1 MSLLPWPADPDHI
14 RTALEDVDDNMLRS
28 TEKFVR
34 QQSSVTVDH
43 LASHA
48 SACYAQAKPQYYWL
62 NVLSLFNANQQL
74 SEACNKMWAA
84 VELANITR
92 PSVWKRNYSPVGS
105 EFGRVYVSSTLIPN
119 LYYAQISAMISV
131 LSAFGCVPVIV
142 SRTPFYLI
150 RTKEGWKAQN
160 RRAYVR
166 SICGRKVSGW
176 HEQIIETYFAFG
188 TKGIR
193 LPRISRGRMAKL
205 KDLRNEMH
213 YSILGDLKMW
223 RAPRKRNMFAKF
235 TPLVDNTIMDAIGV
249 LKTIKKV
256 STGCDERYSTLRE
269 TMKHPMKLL

>member
-1 MSLLPWPADPDHI
+1 MSLLPWPPDPEHI
-14 RTALEDVDDNMLRS
+14 RTALEDVDDNLLKS
-28 TEKFVR
+28 TEQFVR

-48 SACYAQAKPQYYWL
+48 AACCTQVKPQYYWL

-74 SEACNKMWAA
+74 NEACNKMWAA

-92 PSVWKRNYSPVGS
+92 PSVWKRHYSPVGP

-150 RTKEGWKAQN
+150 RTHEGWKALN

-188 TKGIR
+188 TRGIR
-193 LPRISRGRMAKL
+193 LPKISKGHMTKL

-223 RAPRKRNMFAKF
+223 RTPRKRNMFAKF
-235 TPLVDNTIMDAIGV
+235 TPLVDNTIIDAIGV
-249 LKTIKKV
+249 LRAIKKV
-256 STGCDERYSTLRE
+256 STGCDERYSNLRE
-269 TMKHPMKLL
+269 TMKHQMKLL